1 VLRLLGSGNFGADKT
16 VSTSE
21 AWIEFGWSIGFRVI
35 WSGYVSVDEVFWDQ
49 SHRAVMLAKSR

>member
-35 WSGYVSVDEVFWDQ
+35 
-49 SHRAVMLAKSR
+49 